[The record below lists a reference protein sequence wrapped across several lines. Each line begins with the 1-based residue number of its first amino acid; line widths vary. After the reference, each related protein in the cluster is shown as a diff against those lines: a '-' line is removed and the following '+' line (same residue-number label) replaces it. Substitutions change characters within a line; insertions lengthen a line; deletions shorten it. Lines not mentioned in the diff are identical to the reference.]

1 LQNLKLKKQL
11 RKKINKYMSK
21 VVHPYAHR
29 LVTLRDWKSRWFAD
43 KKYKNLLQS
52 DVIIREHL
60 AKKLRGFYVSRIE
73 IERNAKTTKVMVY
86 TSRPGMIIG
95 RSGEGATKLKA
106 DLAAILAKKGI
117 VAVEDFKLDIVEVTN
132 PDADAAIVA
141 CSIAEGLEKR
151 LPYRRVI
158 KQAVEKIMA
167 ARGVKGARIYVGGRL
182 AGSEIAR
189 SEQIKRGSIPLQTFR
204 ADVDFAREKAHMS
217 YGDIGIKVWIYRGEV
232 FNDTKKA

>member
-1 LQNLKLKKQL
+1 
-11 RKKINKYMSK
+11 MSK

-43 KKYKNLLQS
+43 KKYKDLLKS
-52 DVIIREHL
+52 DVIIREFL
-60 AKKLRGFYVSRIE
+60 MKKLRGFYVSRIE
-73 IERNAKTTKVMVY
+73 IDRSAKATKVMVF

-106 DLAAILAKKGI
+106 DLVSIMKKNKVI
-117 VAVEDFKLDIVEVTN
+117 IPEDFKFDIVEVTN
-132 PDADAAIVA
+132 PEADAAIVG
-141 CSIAEGLEKR
+141 CMIAEGLEKR
-151 LPYRRVI
+151 LPFRRVM
-158 KQAVEKIMA
+158 KQTIEKVMQ
-167 ARGVKGARIYVGGRL
+167 ARGVKGARIYLGGRL
-182 AGSEIAR
+182 GGAEIAR

-232 FNDTKKA
+232 FNEIKK

>member
-1 LQNLKLKKQL
+1 
-11 RKKINKYMSK
+11 MSK

-43 KKYKNLLQS
+43 KKYKDLLKS
-52 DVIIREHL
+52 DVVIREFL

-73 IERNAKTTKVMVY
+73 IERNVKVTRVVVH

-95 RSGEGATKLKA
+95 RSGEGIVKLKS
-106 DLAAILAKKGI
+106 DLVAAMKKKNVLI
-117 VAVEDFKLDIVEVTN
+117 PEDFKLDIVEVTN
-132 PDADAAIVA
+132 PDADASIIG
-141 CSIAEGLEKR
+141 CMIAEGLEKR
-151 LPYRRVI
+151 LPYRRVM
-158 KQAVEKIMA
+158 KQAIEKIMA
-167 ARGVKGARIYVGGRL
+167 ARGVKGARIYLGGRL

-232 FNDTKKA
+232 FNDIKK

>member
-1 LQNLKLKKQL
+1 
-11 RKKINKYMSK
+11 MSK

-52 DVIIREHL
+52 DVLIREFL
-60 AKKLRGFYVSRIE
+60 AKRLRGFYVSRVE
-73 IERNAKTTKVMVY
+73 IERNAKATKVMIH

-106 DLAAILAKKGI
+106 DLITMLKKKGI
-117 VAVEDFKLDIVEVTN
+117 SVAEDLKLDIVEVTN

-151 LPYRRVI
+151 LPFRRVM
-158 KQAVEKIMA
+158 KQAIEKIMA
-167 ARGVKGARIYVGGRL
+167 ARGVKGARIYLGGRL
-182 AGSEIAR
+182 AGAEIAR

-217 YGDIGIKVWIYRGEV
+217 YGDIGIKVWIYRGEI
-232 FNDTKKA
+232 FNDNNKQK

>member
-1 LQNLKLKKQL
+1 
-11 RKKINKYMSK
+11 MSK

-29 LVTLRDWKSRWFAD
+29 LVIIRDWKSRWFAD
-43 KKYKNLLQS
+43 KKYKTLLAS
-52 DVIIREHL
+52 DVVIREFL
-60 AKKLRGFYVSRIE
+60 MKKLRGFYVSRIE
-73 IERNAKTTKVMVY
+73 IERNVKATKIMVY

-95 RSGEGATKLKA
+95 RSGEGAAKLKS
-106 DLAAILAKKGI
+106 DLVSAMKKRGVAIP
-117 VAVEDFKLDIVEVTN
+117 EDFKFDIVEVTN
-132 PDADAAIVA
+132 PDADAAIVGCA
-141 CSIAEGLEKR
+141 IAEDLEKR

-158 KQAVEKIMA
+158 KQAIEKIMA

-232 FNDTKKA
+232 FNTEKSNVARNN

>member
-1 LQNLKLKKQL
+1 
-11 RKKINKYMSK
+11 MSK

-43 KKYKNLLQS
+43 KKYKNLLQN
-52 DVIIREHL
+52 DVIIREFL
-60 AKKLRGFYVSRIE
+60 AKKLRGFYISRVE
-73 IERNAKTTKVMVY
+73 IERNAKATKVMIH

-95 RSGEGATKLKA
+95 RGGDGVNKLKA
-106 DLAAILAKKGI
+106 DMMKALGKKGVKI
-117 VAVEDFKLDIVEVTN
+117 TEDFKLDIVEVVN

-151 LPYRRVI
+151 LPYRRVM
-158 KQAVEKIMA
+158 KQAIEKVMA
-167 ARGVKGARIYVGGRL
+167 TRGVKGARIYLGGRL
-182 AGSEIAR
+182 AGAEIAR

-232 FNDTKKA
+232 FRENSNVANNKRGSFSEAR

>member
-1 LQNLKLKKQL
+1 
-11 RKKINKYMSK
+11 MSK

-52 DVIIREHL
+52 DVIIREFL

-73 IERNAKTTKVMVY
+73 IERNAKATKIMVY

-95 RSGEGATKLKA
+95 RSGEGATKLKSE
-106 DLAAILAKKGI
+106 LLSLLKKKGMT
-117 VAVEDFKLDIVEVTN
+117 VPEDFKFDIMEVSN

-151 LPYRRVI
+151 LPFRRVM
-158 KQAVEKIMA
+158 KQSIEKVMS
-167 ARGVKGARIYVGGRL
+167 ARGVKGARIYLGGRL
-182 AGSEIAR
+182 AGAEIAR

-232 FNDTKKA
+232 FSDKNNKK

>member
-1 LQNLKLKKQL
+1 
-11 RKKINKYMSK
+11 MSK

-43 KKYKNLLQS
+43 KKYKNLLKS
-52 DVIIREHL
+52 DVIIREFL
-60 AKKLRGFYVSRIE
+60 AKKLRGFYVSRVE
-73 IERNAKTTKVMVY
+73 IERNVKSTKVMVY

-95 RSGEGATKLKA
+95 RSGEGAAKLKT
-106 DLAAILAKKGI
+106 DLVAHMKKRGI
-117 VAVEDFKLDIVEVTN
+117 THPEEFKFDIVEVTN

-141 CSIAEGLEKR
+141 CTIAEGLEKR
-151 LPYRRVI
+151 LPYRRVM
-158 KQAVEKIMA
+158 KQAIEKVIA
-167 ARGVKGARIYVGGRL
+167 ARGVKGARIYLGGRL

-217 YGDIGIKVWIYRGEV
+217 YGDIGIKVWIYRGEI
-232 FNDTKKA
+232 FNDKKQG

>member
-1 LQNLKLKKQL
+1 
-11 RKKINKYMSK
+11 MSK

-43 KKYKNLLQS
+43 KKYKDLLQS
-52 DVIIREHL
+52 DVLIREFL
-60 AKKLRGFYVSRIE
+60 AKKLRGFYISRVE
-73 IERNAKTTKVMVY
+73 IERNVKETKVMVF

-95 RSGEGATKLKA
+95 RSGEGAAKLKA
-106 DLAAILAKKGI
+106 DLTTMLKKKGI
-117 VAVEDFKLDIVEVTN
+117 AIPQDLKFDIMEVTN

-141 CSIAEGLEKR
+141 CAIAEGLEKR
-151 LPYRRVI
+151 LPYRRVL
-158 KQAVEKIMA
+158 KQMIEKTMA
-167 ARGVKGARIYVGGRL
+167 ARGVKGARIFLGGRL

-189 SEQIKRGSIPLQTFR
+189 TEQIKRGSIPLQTFR

-232 FNDTKKA
+232 FTDKK